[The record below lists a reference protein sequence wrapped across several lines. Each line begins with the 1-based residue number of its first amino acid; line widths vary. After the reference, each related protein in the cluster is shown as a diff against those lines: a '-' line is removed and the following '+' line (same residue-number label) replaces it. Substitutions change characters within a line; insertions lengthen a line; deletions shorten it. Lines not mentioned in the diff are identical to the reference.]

1 MGIVE
6 LLLIA
11 VGLSMDAFAVSICKG
26 LGMKKV
32 DVKVA
37 VVLAL
42 FFGGFQGLM
51 PLIGWALGSQFLWLI
66 APIDHWIAFGLLA
79 VIGGKML
86 WEALHD
92 EEGED
97 DGKPADRIDLGEFFI
112 LAIATSIDALAVGIS
127 FAALSVDIVP
137 SVLLIGIVTFAFTI
151 GGVFVG
157 NYFGSRYERPA
168 TITGGVVLILIGLKV
183 LLEHLG
189 LLALSL
195 GHKGRGI
202 LSQGA
207 PAQQTSR
214 RLESPRLVV
223 FWDKIPRPF
232 CPSLSGG
239 TGACG

>member
-32 DVKVA
+32 NLKVA
-37 VVLAL
+37 FALAL
-42 FFGGFQGLM
+42 FFGGFQALM

-66 APIDHWIAFGLLA
+66 SPIDHWIAFVLLA

-97 DGKPADRIDLGEFFI
+97 DGKPADKIDLGEFFI
-112 LAIATSIDALAVGIS
+112 LAVATSIDALAVGIS
-127 FAALSVDIVP
+127 FAALAVDIVP
-137 SVLLIGIVTFAFTI
+137 SILIIGVVTFCFTI
-151 GGVFVG
+151 AGVFVG
-157 NYFGSRYERPA
+157 NFFGSRHEKPA
-168 TITGGVVLILIGLKV
+168 SIVGGVVLILIGLKI

-189 LLALSL
+189 
-195 GHKGRGI
+195 I
-202 LSQGA
+202 LV
-207 PAQQTSR
+207 
-214 RLESPRLVV
+214 L
-223 FWDKIPRPF
+223 
-232 CPSLSGG
+232 
-239 TGACG
+239 

>member
-79 VIGGKML
+79 VIGGKMI

-97 DGKPADRIDLGEFFI
+97 DGKPADCIDLGEFFI
-112 LAIATSIDALAVGIS
+112 LAVATSIDALAVGIS

-137 SVLLIGIVTFAFTI
+137 SVLLIGIVTFAFSI

-157 NYFGSRYERPA
+157 NYFGARYEKPA

-189 LLALSL
+189 LLAL
-195 GHKGRGI
+195 
-202 LSQGA
+202 
-207 PAQQTSR
+207 
-214 RLESPRLVV
+214 
-223 FWDKIPRPF
+223 
-232 CPSLSGG
+232 
-239 TGACG
+239 